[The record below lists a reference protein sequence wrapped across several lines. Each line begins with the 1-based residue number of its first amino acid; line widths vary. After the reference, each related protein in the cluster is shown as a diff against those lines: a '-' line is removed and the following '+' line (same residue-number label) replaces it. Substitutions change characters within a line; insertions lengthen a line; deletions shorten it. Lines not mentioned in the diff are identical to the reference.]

1 MPAAAAQPAL
11 LIVDMISLLD
21 FPGAGR
27 MGLLPAARG
36 IQSLRRRFHDEGWP
50 VVYANDNFAR
60 WLCGF
65 EDLVRMAGAAG
76 GTAGEVAGLL
86 APAPQ
91 DYQVLKPKHSA
102 FLATPLAVL
111 LAKLGVRRLLVT
123 GMALESC
130 VLATAIEAN
139 AREFE
144 VVVAREAVAGRPELR
159 DSAFKVLTGS
169 KAARV
174 LGNRAALAWAGS
186 ANRSR

>member
-1 MPAAAAQPAL
+1 MAAASAPPAL
-11 LIVDMISLLD
+11 LVVDMISLFD

-36 IQSLRRRFHDEGWP
+36 IQALRRRFHAEGWP

-65 EDLVRMAGAAG
+65 DDLVGMAAAAG
-76 GTAGEVAGLL
+76 GMAREVVGLL
-86 APAPQ
+86 APAAQ

-139 AREFE
+139 ARELE
-144 VVVAREAVAGRPELR
+144 VVVSRDAVAGRPELR
-159 DSAFKVLTGS
+159 AAAFKVLSGS
-169 KAARV
+169 RAARV
-174 LGNRAALAWAGS
+174 LGNRAALAWAGP
-186 ANRSR
+186 AHRRR